1 MNNRNLIPTNRLV
14 VKTRAR
20 AIQRWSIVNAVYL
33 GVLGAAAGALFAFTG
48 QHDSVADASSV
59 KAELSQSNRTLA
71 SLRQQSVL
79 LKASLQS
86 AKEISQTP
94 DWSILLAALSNS
106 LGDEVV
112 LNRIDSTNDS
122 KTTAPTIGVPKVLRL
137 SGIGRSQQSV
147 TQFVLKLEGLNC
159 FSRVRLLQ
167 TSPQI
172 LRGYDSIGF
181 ELECS
186 LTGKPE
192 VQP

>member
-1 MNNRNLIPTNRLV
+1 MNTRNLIPTNRLAL
-14 VKTRAR
+14 KTRAK
-20 AIQRWSIVNAVYL
+20 AIQRWSIVNTAYLALL
-33 GVLGAAAGALFAFTG
+33 GVTAGALFAFTG
-48 QHDSVADASSV
+48 QHDTAADASRV

-79 LKASLQS
+79 LKARLQS
-86 AKEISQTP
+86 AREISQTP

-106 LGDEVV
+106 LGDDVV
-112 LNRIDSTNDS
+112 LNRIDRTDDS
-122 KTTAPTIGVPKVLRL
+122 KSTAPTAGVPKALRL
-137 SGIGRSQQSV
+137 SGIGRSQESV

-159 FSRVRLLQ
+159 FARVRLLQ
-167 TSPQI
+167 TSPQV

-192 VQP
+192 VKP